1 MKKVF
6 LVFKRDLKKVL
17 RNAMAMIVIVGITV
31 IPSLYAWFNIAAN
44 WDPYGATN
52 GIKVAV
58 ANNDS
63 GTVIEGLSVNLG
75 DNIVESLKGN
85 NKIGWE
91 FTDEDEAVSGT
102 QSGKYYAAIVIPD
115 DFSSCLSS
123 VLSADIKRPK
133 MIYYSNEKKNAIAP
147 KITDKGASSIQA
159 QVNETFIS
167 TATTAVDT
175 FLKNA
180 VNTIEDDNNDIVGRM
195 LNLLEEGKNDLIDT
209 EEAITAFS
217 DTVDSISSLIDTVDT
232 ATPKTEEIADQAE
245 SALSDLKSLTK
256 SVSSATDSVA
266 SSVSSITQSAQ
277 SIGSSITVSLNDAY
291 ALAQTDSAAAL
302 DKLNSAYSGCSSIY
316 EMNSRIRQIL
326 QSVNDSLP
334 VRLSSIDHIIGLID
348 TNQNALTRLMNR
360 INDGISLINSNRT
373 LGASIKN
380 DYDTLISEVN
390 GGIDSIRSDYSEN
403 VRPAMSASFSDLYSV
418 FDDTEDLLESVKK
431 DTPDVQKIVKQ
442 LDTALESSKRA
453 LESTSGII
461 ETTRERIEKTKD
473 DIESI
478 RDDERVAKLLEILE
492 NDPEILSEFMASPV
506 EIETQPLYEIANYGS
521 AMAPFYST
529 LAIWVGGVVLVAILK
544 TNVKKADELRD
555 IKPRHE
561 YFGRYLL
568 FFVIGILQSALICLG
583 DLFFLNIQCVH
594 PWLFLLAGFVS
605 SFVFTMIIFTL
616 TVSFGDVGKALS
628 VILLVI
634 QIGGSGGTFPIE
646 CTPAF
651 FQNVYPFLPFTYAIN
666 AMREC
671 VAGTYGTAYLQ
682 DILALLAFV
691 PIALLLGLV
700 LRKPLISVNHFFE
713 KRLKDTDIM

>member
-418 FDDTEDLLESVKK
+418 FDDTEELLESVKK